1 MDTRGQGSDKRHGDT
16 PDIETEP
23 GAPQAPGFLTRG
35 VTSPFTYYYR
45 RVFTD
50 AIRAV
55 EAARSFSQ
63 VDANRIA
70 VTGRSQGGG
79 ISLAVAGLDQTI
91 GVVMPDVPFMCHF
104 QRAVEITDEGPY
116 IEIIDYCKTQ
126 RYLNEKVFET
136 LGYFDGMNFA
146 VRARAKSLFSVALM
160 DKACPPSTVFAA
172 YNHYAGDK
180 DICVWKYNDHE
191 GGEAF
196 QVREKIKFLITV
208 WE

>member
-1 MDTRGQGSDKRHGDT
+1 LFHRAPSIAFASSVHQSPTALKR
-16 PDIETEP
+16 ET
-23 GAPQAPGFLTRG
+23 
-35 VTSPFTYYYR
+35 
-45 RVFTD
+45 
-50 AIRAV
+50 I
-55 EAARSFSQ
+55 
-63 VDANRIA
+63 
-70 VTGRSQGGG
+70 
-79 ISLAVAGLDQTI
+79 
-91 GVVMPDVPFMCHF
+91 
-104 QRAVEITDEGPY
+104 
-116 IEIIDYCKTQ
+116 Q

-160 DKACPPSTVFAA
+160 DKTCPPSTVFAA

-196 QVREKIKFLITV
+196 QVREKIKFLTTV